1 MRLLPRKNILA
12 IAAVIDI
19 ALNAGDGPVSGKEVA
34 ARHHLPPRHLEPV
47 LQALVREGILKGV
60 RGPHGGYKLAREAR
74 RITAADILRAART
87 MDDGTETPIP
97 GSSLVSQV
105 VAPALAEAENVFSSA
120 LARLSVADLTAH
132 ALRRVAAGSRRLA
145 VGGSRRA
152 VGLSLKALASF
163 GPPPHRVFSTE
174 RTARTIAKS
183 VMKARPSA
191 VSTARTTPA

>member
-1 MRLLPRKNILA
+1 MSLLPRKNILA

-74 RITAADILRAART
+74 RITAADILRAAWT
-87 MDDGTETPIP
+87 INDGTETPIP
-97 GSSLVSQV
+97 GSSSLVSQV

-132 ALRRVAAGSRRLA
+132 ALRRVAAGSRR
-145 VGGSRRA
+145 
-152 VGLSLKALASF
+152 
-163 GPPPHRVFSTE
+163 
-174 RTARTIAKS
+174 
-183 VMKARPSA
+183 
-191 VSTARTTPA
+191 